1 MKSKP
6 LIAKIAITAMAVAAL
21 GSPVAA
27 FAAAGPALSAQY
39 ALSQAPLSQV
49 QLSHSPAKLSLEGG
63 AKPVSSAAILQ
74 LPDPIE
80 VAAKYAPD
88 TVEEWKKT
96 LDSYN
101 KLVPVK
107 TLTLSAAALP
117 ASGSTR
123 SAQPAPNLA
132 LAPATA
138 NATDVVIRKGNL
150 GEAESVTLQ
159 MVKAVEGDVLKA
171 TTTATLADGPGIK
184 VASAAAPA
192 GDGIFQSRIAL
203 AQAVAKDD
211 AEKIKQTLDKLLGQ
225 YKAAIAELQQAK

>member
-1 MKSKP
+1 MKSKS
-6 LIAKIAITAMAVAAL
+6 LIAKIAVTAMAVTAL

-27 FAAAGPALSAQY
+27 FAAAGPALSAKY
-39 ALSQAPLSQV
+39 ALSQTPLSQ
-49 QLSHSPAKLSLEGG
+49 SSAKLPLEGG
-63 AKPVSSAAILQ
+63 AKLVSSAAILQ
-74 LPDPIE
+74 LTDPTE

-96 LDSYN
+96 LASYN
-101 KLVPVK
+101 KLLPVK
-107 TLTLSAAALP
+107 TLTLSSATLA

-132 LAPATA
+132 LAPA

-171 TTTATLADGPGIK
+171 TTTATLANGPGVK

-203 AQAVAKDD
+203 AQAVATDD
-211 AEKIKQTLDKLLGQ
+211 AEKIKQALDKLLGQ

>member
-1 MKSKP
+1 MKSKS
-6 LIAKIAITAMAVAAL
+6 LIAKIAVTAMAVTAL

-39 ALSQAPLSQV
+39 ALSQAPLS
-49 QLSHSPAKLSLEGG
+49 LSPAKLPLEGG

-74 LPDPIE
+74 LLDPTE

-96 LDSYN
+96 LASYN
-101 KLVPVK
+101 KLVPLK
-107 TLTLSAAALP
+107 TLTLSAATLP

-123 SAQPAPNLA
+123 SAQPAPN

-159 MVKAVEGDVLKA
+159 MVKAVDGDVLKA
-171 TTTATLADGPGIK
+171 TTTATLADGPGVK

-203 AQAVAKDD
+203 AQAVGTGD
-211 AEKIKQTLDKLLGQ
+211 AEKIEQALDKLLGQ